1 MANSNPSTSTANR
14 AKRMTKMQAL
24 DLMQRLLDEE
34 DNSSSDDNL
43 DSELSDNDVDDD
55 DREYQPSAAKHARLN
70 GKGKGKQNN
79 NKAYRTAHT
88 AAVVD
93 ESEPDSDNNSVD
105 FINNDNACAVSVA
118 DVMACDEAEENV
130 SIGSSLFRSAGSGI
144 RASLDENSTPLDCL
158 LTLLTTDIIDSLVEN
173 INLYSVEKIQKNI
186 PLRKRSTLSEWQP
199 MTREICFQFLSVV
212 IAMGITPKH
221 DIKDYW
227 STANHKFTPWFKVM
241 FPRTKFLLVYQSMLH
256 ASEPKAQGQAKIEP
270 SVNNLVAKF
279 QSAFCPYGKLFVDEM
294 VIGFKGR
301 FHAKQYNAAKPHKY
315 HKKTFGLCD
324 SVTGYVYNLL
334 IYFGAKTAY
343 NPELDPTST
352 HAVKVFST
360 LLQGVE
366 SYHHLFANR
375 FYTSLPLIKFFLSM
389 KLNYTG
395 MVNKNRKGLP
405 QQLKQQPAIF
415 GTPRWLVN
423 NEQNI
428 LCVSWRDKKSK
439 KKPCI
444 LLTTNES
451 STFEERQ
458 EGSRKVQKPSPI
470 YSYNMSMNGCDRLDQ
485 MVSYYSNHNC
495 KTKKWWKKVFT
506 WIVEVTQVNAH
517 ILYMLSHRAAPKRM
531 SLAHFKDKLIQQL
544 TALSGHEVPTDMLIA
559 VARRPGKR
567 PTLSDSFVGADHLV
581 DYAGADRQC
590 VQCSKKKI

>member
-1 MANSNPSTSTANR
+1 MVTIENI
-14 AKRMTKMQAL
+14 K
-24 DLMQRLLDEE
+24 
-34 DNSSSDDNL
+34 
-43 DSELSDNDVDDD
+43 
-55 DREYQPSAAKHARLN
+55 PSAAKHTRLN
-70 GKGKGKQNN
+70 SKGKGKQNN

-93 ESEPDSDNNSVD
+93 ESELDSDNNSVD
-105 FINNDNACAVSVA
+105 LINNDNACAVSVA
-118 DVMACDEAEENV
+118 DIMAWDEAEETV

-144 RASLDENSTPLDCL
+144 QAPLDENSTPLDCL
-158 LTLLTTDIIDSLVEN
+158 LTLLTADILDSLVEN
-173 INLYSVEKIQKNI
+173 INLYAVEKIKKNI

-199 MTREICFQFLSVV
+199 MTRENFFQFLSVV

-227 STANHKFTPWFKVM
+227 STANHKFPSWFKVM

-256 ASEPKAQGQAKIEP
+256 ASEPRAQGQAKIEP
-270 SVNNLVAKF
+270 FVNNLVAKF
-279 QSAFCPYGKLFVDEM
+279 QSAFYPYEKLSVDEM

-315 HKKTFGLCD
+315 HIQTFGL
-324 SVTGYVYNLL
+324 S
-334 IYFGAKTAY
+334 KTAY

-366 SYHHLFANR
+366 SYHHLFADR
-375 FYTSLPLIKFFLSM
+375 FSTSLPLIQFLLSM
-389 KLNYTG
+389 KLNYTDT
-395 MVNKNRKGLP
+395 VNKNRKGLP
-405 QQLKQQPAIF
+405 QQLKQQPTIF
-415 GTPRWLVN
+415 GTPRCLVN

-439 KKPCI
+439 KPWI
-444 LLTTNES
+444 LLTTNGS

-458 EGSRKVQKPSPI
+458 EGSRKVEKPSPI
-470 YSYNMSMNGCDRLDQ
+470 HSYNMSMNGCDRLDQ

-517 ILYMLSHRAAPKRM
+517 ILYMSSHQAAPNRM
-531 SLAHFKDKLIQQL
+531 SLAHFKDELIQQL
-544 TALSGHEVPTDMLIA
+544 TALSGQEVPTDMIIA

-567 PTLSDSFVGADHLV
+567 PALSASFVGADHLV

-590 VQCSKKKI
+590 VQCSKKKIQKRSMFYGVGCADKPHVCPNACFRTYHTQ